1 MIEFKNVTKYFDSD
15 VSLDEISL
23 KIEDGTAFG
32 LLGSNGAGKSTLLRL
47 LSGIYKADK
56 GEVLVDEA
64 SVYDNIQVKSD
75 MFFINDETVQ
85 FQNMT
90 ILELKNH
97 YKIYYRNFKEEVF
110 ERLMEVTKLPRDKR
124 MSTFSKGMK
133 RQAVFIIG
141 LSCGTKYLLL
151 DEAFDGLDP
160 AMRIIVKRILVD
172 EMLDRKLTLILSS
185 HNLKEVND
193 ICDHVGLLHEG
204 KLLFCKDLQSVYE
217 GFHKIQAAFSKD
229 YSTEDFEGLSI
240 VQIEK
245 TGSVITMGVRGDIEE
260 IKAYLSHFHPIL
272 LEEIP
277 LTLEEIFIYEMEANG
292 YDANGIDH

>member
-1 MIEFKNVTKYFDSD
+1 MIEFKNVSKRFGNDL
-15 VSLDEISL
+15 SLDQISL
-23 KIEDGTAFG
+23 TIEDGTAFG

-47 LSGIYKADK
+47 LSGIYKADG
-56 GEVLVDEA
+56 GEVLINES
-64 SVYDNIQVKSD
+64 SVYDNVQVKSD

-85 FQNMT
+85 YQNMT
-90 ILELKNH
+90 IVELKNY
-97 YKIYYRNFKEEVF
+97 YKIYYRNFNEEVF
-110 ERLMEVTKLPRDKR
+110 KRLIEVTKLPTDKK

-141 LSCGTKYLLL
+141 LSSGTKYLLM

-193 ICDHVGLLHEG
+193 ICDHVALLHEG
-204 KLLFCKDLQSVYE
+204 KLLFSKDLQSVYE
-217 GFHKIQAAFSKD
+217 GFHKIQVAFSRD
-229 YSTEDFEGLSI
+229 YSVEDFEGLSI
-240 VQIEK
+240 VQSEK
-245 TGSVITMGVRGDIEE
+245 IGSVITMGVRGDIEE
-260 IKAYLSHFHPIL
+260 IKTYLSHFRPIL

>member
-124 MSTFSKGMK
+124 MSTFSKGM
-133 RQAVFIIG
+133 
-141 LSCGTKYLLL
+141 
-151 DEAFDGLDP
+151 
-160 AMRIIVKRILVD
+160 
-172 EMLDRKLTLILSS
+172 
-185 HNLKEVND
+185 
-193 ICDHVGLLHEG
+193 
-204 KLLFCKDLQSVYE
+204 
-217 GFHKIQAAFSKD
+217 
-229 YSTEDFEGLSI
+229 
-240 VQIEK
+240 
-245 TGSVITMGVRGDIEE
+245 
-260 IKAYLSHFHPIL
+260 
-272 LEEIP
+272 
-277 LTLEEIFIYEMEANG
+277 
-292 YDANGIDH
+292 